1 MGLLAALAAALIG
14 SGWQIASRHGVTTRL
29 GPLELAVLRYG
40 IPALVLLPLL
50 ARTGLFPAG
59 LPRPQLGL
67 LVLGGGL
74 PFGLLVLAGAQWAPA
89 AHMGVFMAGS
99 VPLFTALGARL
110 VHAERIS
117 GLRLAGL
124 LLIAGGMAVF
134 GASSV
139 ADAAHSWRGDVLF
152 MLAALL
158 WAAYTLMFRGSG
170 LTPWQ
175 GAAVINAWSLLLLSP
190 LLLWVGAPRLLTAP
204 WTDVA
209 WQALGQGVF
218 AGLLG
223 LVTYM
228 IAIARL
234 GAAHAS
240 LSAALV
246 PISTALGA
254 AWLLGEP
261 LGAGTLLACL
271 LVAGGGW
278 CGAGQRGAGEA
289 RVTPGPRS
297 VTTISPCRVM
307 VHSRGID
314 VQGAWPPGTR
324 GPCVYV
330 ELGQRGPVDLLPG
343 DGNPGSV
350 APRGVDAQLGRPR

>member
-1 MGLLAALAAALIG
+1 MNRNLAIGLLAALAAALIG
-14 SGWQIASRHGVTTRL
+14 SGWQIASRHGVTTTL

-50 ARTGLFPAG
+50 LRTGLFPQG
-59 LPRPQLGL
+59 LPRGQLVL

-99 VPLFTALGARL
+99 VPLFTALGVRL
-110 VHAERIS
+110 VHGERFS
-117 GLRLAGL
+117 GQRVAGL
-124 LLIAGGMAVF
+124 VLIVAAMMVFAASTLTGVSSAAG
-134 GASSV
+134 
-139 ADAAHSWRGDVLF
+139 SWRGDLLF
-152 MLAALL
+152 ILAALL
-158 WAAYTLMFRGSG
+158 WAVYTLVFRGSG

-175 GAAVINAWSLLLLSP
+175 GAAVINTWSLLLLLP
-190 LLLWVGAPRLLTAP
+190 VLLVVGAPRLLTAP
-204 WTDVA
+204 WIDVA
-209 WQALGQGVF
+209 WQALGQGLV

-261 LGAGTLLACL
+261 LGAGTLAASV
-271 LVAGGGW
+271 LVA
-278 CGAGQRGAGEA
+278 CGVALASGA
-289 RVTPGPRS
+289 
-297 VTTISPCRVM
+297 
-307 VHSRGID
+307 
-314 VQGAWPPGTR
+314 
-324 GPCVYV
+324 
-330 ELGQRGPVDLLPG
+330 
-343 DGNPGSV
+343 
-350 APRGVDAQLGRPR
+350 LGRRV

>member
-1 MGLLAALAAALIG
+1 MNRKLAIGLLAALAAALIG

-50 ARTGLFPAG
+50 FKTGLCPAG
-59 LPRPQLGL
+59 LPRQQLVL
-67 LVLGGGL
+67 LVIGGGL

-89 AHMGVFMAGS
+89 AHMGIFMAGS
-99 VPLFTALGARL
+99 VPLFTTLGARL
-110 VHAERIS
+110 VHGEHIS

-134 GASSV
+134 GASSF
-139 ADAAHSWRGDVLF
+139 ADAAQTWRGDLLF
-152 MLAALL
+152 ILAAML
-158 WAAYTLMFRGSG
+158 WAVYTLMFRRSG
-170 LTPWQ
+170 LTLWQ
-175 GAAVINAWSLLLLSP
+175 GAAVINTWSFLLLSP

-234 GAAHAS
+234 GAANAS

-246 PISTALGA
+246 PINTALGA

-261 LGAGTLLACL
+261 LGPVTLAACV
-271 LVAGGGW
+271 LVASGVALAS
-278 CGAGQRGAGEA
+278 GA
-289 RVTPGPRS
+289 
-297 VTTISPCRVM
+297 
-307 VHSRGID
+307 
-314 VQGAWPPGTR
+314 
-324 GPCVYV
+324 
-330 ELGQRGPVDLLPG
+330 
-343 DGNPGSV
+343 
-350 APRGVDAQLGRPR
+350 LGRRV

>member
-1 MGLLAALAAALIG
+1 VSIATLAGMNRKLAVGLMAALAAALIG

-50 ARTGLFPAG
+50 RRTGLFPPG

-99 VPLFTALGARL
+99 VPLFTTLGAWL
-110 VHAERIS
+110 AHGEHIS

-134 GASSV
+134 GASSFF
-139 ADAAHSWRGDVLF
+139 ADAAPSWRGDLLF
-152 MLAALL
+152 VLAAML
-158 WAAYTLMFRGSG
+158 WAVYTLVFRRSG

-175 GAAVINAWSLLLLSP
+175 GAAVINSWSFLLLSP

-228 IAIARL
+228 VAIARL
-234 GAAHAS
+234 GAARAS

-261 LGAGTLLACL
+261 LCAGTVAACA
-271 LVAGGGW
+271 LVA
-278 CGAGQRGAGEA
+278 CGVALASGALGRRGDA
-289 RVTPGPRS
+289 S
-297 VTTISPCRVM
+297 F
-307 VHSRGID
+307 
-314 VQGAWPPGTR
+314 
-324 GPCVYV
+324 
-330 ELGQRGPVDLLPG
+330 
-343 DGNPGSV
+343 PGSS
-350 APRGVDAQLGRPR
+350 